1 MASKLTNRVV
11 GSLAL
16 FAVAVIVLPELL
28 TGKPQQ
34 AVDAGAEIPLTPDL
48 AMAGQA
54 ELASG
59 AEQLVQAQQQ
69 MPAVTER
76 LSADDVMAMELQEA
90 NAVGAVDDATVTAAA
105 EPNATPAATNA
116 TEPATTVATPATAVT
131 TAVAGHE
138 TTAYSIQLG
147 VFSNSA
153 NVASLVAKLRENRF
167 KVYTSPAKPV
177 DGQPT
182 RVLVGPNSDRH
193 KLEQFIPRL
202 KELTA
207 LDGRVVAYD
216 PLTP

>member
-34 AVDAGAEIPLTPDL
+34 AIDAGAEIPLAPDL

-54 ELASG
+54 ELAAG
-59 AEQLVQAQQQ
+59 AGQLAQAQQQ

-76 LSADDVMAMELQEA
+76 LSAEEVMAMELQEA
-90 NAVGAVDDATVTAAA
+90 SAAVAVDDATTVAEPAVATITEPAAVAAAAVTAASPPA
-105 EPNATPAATNA
+105 EPPL
-116 TEPATTVATPATAVT
+116 
-131 TAVAGHE
+131 AGHE
-138 TTAYSIQLG
+138 SSAYSIQLG

-167 KVYTSPAKPV
+167 KVFTVPAVPV

-182 RVLVGPNSDRH
+182 RVLIGPNSDRS
-193 KLEQFIPRL
+193 KLEKFIPRL

-216 PLTP
+216 PLSP

>member
-34 AVDAGAEIPLTPDL
+34 AVDAGVEIPLAPDL

-54 ELASG
+54 ELAAG
-59 AEQLVQAQQQ
+59 AEQLAQAQQQ
-69 MPAVTER
+69 VAAVTER
-76 LSADDVMAMELQEA
+76 PSAEEVMAMELQEA
-90 NAVGAVDDATVTAAA
+90 SAAGTVDDATATTDEAAA
-105 EPNATPAATNA
+105 SSTEAAPNAVAASQPAAT
-116 TEPATTVATPATAVT
+116 TPPAESPLP
-131 TAVAGHE
+131 GHE
-138 TTAYSIQLG
+138 ASAYSIQLG

-182 RVLVGPNSDRH
+182 RVLIGPNSDRN
-193 KLEQFIPRL
+193 KLEKFIPRL

-216 PLTP
+216 PLSP